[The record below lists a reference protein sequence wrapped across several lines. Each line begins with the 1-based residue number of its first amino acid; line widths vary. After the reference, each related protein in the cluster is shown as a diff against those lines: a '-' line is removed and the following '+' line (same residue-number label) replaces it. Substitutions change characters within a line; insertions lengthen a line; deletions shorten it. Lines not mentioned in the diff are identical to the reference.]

1 MNLLESHPEYIYAA
15 AGALMQELM
24 HLYELRQDLGK
35 TVKISSSWQYWLVTI
50 AMMALSTFFAPEIVG
65 TLKDSVFKE
74 GLINPESSLGLM
86 PYTITAFIFP
96 ILFNKIAK
104 ITLNTITRSAEDGV
118 VTKSG
123 EKRSFKGMDYFK

>member
-1 MNLLESHPEYIYAA
+1 MNLLESHPEYLFAA
-15 AGALMQELM
+15 GGALMQELM

-35 TVKISSSWQYWLVTI
+35 TVKISTSWQYWLVTI
-50 AMMALSTFFAPEIVG
+50 AMMALSTFFAPEIVDG
-65 TLKDSVFKE
+65 LKESVFQPE
-74 GLINPESSLGLM
+74 LFSDQTFGLL

-96 ILFNKIAK
+96 MLFNKIAK
-104 ITLNTITRSAEDGV
+104 LTLNTISSGAKDTV